1 MVQPFYF
8 ERQFGSSSKVKYSLD
23 NMTDL
28 IMLQTIYPVE
38 LKVMSLQKAMHHLFI
53 SVPILLL
60 HHIHPTSQVPEFLA
74 ITVFLLP

>member
-1 MVQPFYF
+1 MSPHSLENEKRYSHF

-38 LKVMSLQKAMHHLFI
+38 LKVMSLQKAMHEYL
-53 SVPILLL
+53 
-60 HHIHPTSQVPEFLA
+60 
-74 ITVFLLP
+74 